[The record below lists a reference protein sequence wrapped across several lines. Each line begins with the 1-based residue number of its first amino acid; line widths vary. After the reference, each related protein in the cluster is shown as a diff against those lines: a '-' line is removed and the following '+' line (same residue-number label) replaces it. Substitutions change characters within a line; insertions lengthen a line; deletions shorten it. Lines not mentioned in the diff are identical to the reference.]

1 MKTEEFIKERRR
13 KFKIKSSMTMS
24 VKQPLDDPK
33 YESKLKNLAILME
46 LPAMDSD
53 LINDFYEGKKNYT
66 DKQRFEVN

>member
-1 MKTEEFIKERRR
+1 
-13 KFKIKSSMTMS
+13 
-24 VKQPLDDPK
+24 
-33 YESKLKNLAILME
+33 ME